1 MNPTNLIQL
10 ARANKQADVLLR
22 LNQKFKDFSY
32 PVYLFGSFAKGDFH
46 GYSDID
52 LLILTSKEH
61 AKEAYAKACDRLSD
75 WDTSY
80 DILTCQSVDELDNTI
95 QSTLHPL
102 NTPPQS
108 ANIRK
113 YQQGMTLIEIM
124 IALLIGAFLLGGIL
138 QIFTNSKQTYRMQE
152 GLSRMQENG
161 RFAMSFLERDIR
173 MAGFRGC
180 NSTTAP
186 TNNLNSPTDFL
197 NAFGTAIEGFE
208 STSATAWTPAINAA
222 VTSPLG
228 GSDVITLRRADDQ
241 SFTVTTHASA
251 TSDLTLDASAT
262 SAELKSTGFLKS
274 NGNNNYTIAVVSDC
288 SAAAV
293 FQVTGITNTVLS
305 HAIGANTSPC
315 VPCNATND
323 LGKTYVGA
331 QVYPINTISYYVGT
345 NPNGQPALYRRIG
358 SNAAEELVEGIEQMH
373 ILYGEDTDADSTANY
388 YVPANSV
395 VNMSNVVNIRISLL
409 ARTLDDNLA
418 AQTQLY
424 DYNGATDV
432 NPGDRRLRRV
442 FNTNIAIRNRL
453 P

>member
-1 MNPTNLIQL
+1 MNPTNLIHA
-10 ARANKQADVLLR
+10 ARAKRQTEMIRSLE
-22 LNQKFKDFSY
+22 QTFTDFAY
-32 PVYLFGSFAKGDFH
+32 PVYLFGSFANGNFH

-52 LLILTSKEH
+52 LVILVSKQQ
-61 AKEAYAKACDRLSD
+61 AKQAYNEACDKLAGFN
-75 WDTSY
+75 TPY

-95 QSTLHPL
+95 QSTLQPI
-102 NTPPQS
+102 NNPQRS
-108 ANIRK
+108 TSNRK

-138 QIFTNSKQTYRMQE
+138 HIFINSKQTYRMQE

-180 NSTTAP
+180 NSTTTP

-208 STSATAWTPAINAA
+208 STSASAWTPTINAA
-222 VTSPLG
+222 ITSPLG
-228 GSDVITLRRADDQ
+228 GSDVITIRRADDQ

-251 TSDLTLDASAT
+251 TANLTLDASAT
-262 SAELKSTGFLKS
+262 TAELKSTGFLKS
-274 NGNNNYTIAVVSDC
+274 DGTNNYTTAIVSDC
-288 SAAAV
+288 SATAV
-293 FQVTGITNTVLS
+293 FQVTGIAGTVLS
-305 HAIGANTSPC
+305 HATGLNSSPC
-315 VPCNATND
+315 VPCNASND

-331 QVYPINTISYYVGT
+331 QVYPINTISFYVRTGAG
-345 NPNGQPALYRRIG
+345 GQPSLYRRIG
-358 SNAAEELVEGIEQMH
+358 SNAAEEMVEGIENMQ

-395 VNMSNVVNIRISLL
+395 VNMGNVVSIRISLL
-409 ARTLDDNLA
+409 VRTIDDNLA
-418 AQTQLY
+418 ASPLTY
-424 DYNGATDV
+424 TYNGATTT
-432 NPGDRRLRRV
+432 PTDRRLRRV
-442 FNTNIAIRNRL
+442 FNSTIAIRNRL